1 MSCSATKT
9 QGKEKQRGGTLP
21 KQLLHVSYFLPVSQQ
36 KGVRGW
42 EGVWLLVVFNSP
54 QIINLLKEIEERTF
68 RDPLHSSL
76 IFQGVD
82 KLFSL
87 RAAAKNNSFPVL
99 EQTNQ
104 KTASKYRL
112 TKQLSSAVF
121 TGVLV

>member
-1 MSCSATKT
+1 MLSNKNSGEGEAK
-9 QGKEKQRGGTLP
+9 GETLP
-21 KQLLHVSYFLPVSQQ
+21 KQLLHVSYLLPVSQQ

-42 EGVWLLVVFNSP
+42 EGVWLLVVVNSP
-54 QIINLLKEIEERTF
+54 QIINLLKEMEERTF

-76 IFQGVD
+76 IFQGME

-87 RAAAKNNSFPVL
+87 RVAAKNNSFPVL